1 MSTIE
6 VDKIVPATG
15 TSLTLGD
22 SGDTFTIPS
31 GVTLTNNGTAN
42 FGKIGQ
48 VLQTTVTDTS
58 SYSLSS
64 DASADITGLSVSIT
78 PSSTSSKI
86 LITTSIMG
94 ARSGDFPILTMFI
107 KRDGTKIG
115 SGVDSGNRFGATA
128 SNVIVQTD
136 ANSIT
141 TIGNQFLDSP
151 STTSAVTYQIAVNN
165 NSGVTRTLYINRTE
179 DDTDAVGTI
188 RGISTITAMEVLA

>member
-1 MSTIE
+1 MSTLKVSTIAPLGT
-6 VDKIVPATG
+6 DATK
-15 TSLTLGD
+15 TITLGESAGTLAIA
-22 SGDTFTIPS
+22 SGAKTS
-31 GVTLTNNGTAN
+31 G
-42 FGKIGQ
+42 FGKVGQ

-86 LITTSIMG
+86 LITTSVTG
-94 ARSGDFPILTMFI
+94 SRSGDFPILTMFI

-128 SNVIVQTD
+128 SNVIVQSD
-136 ANSIT
+136 PNSFT

-151 STTSAVTYQIAVNN
+151 STTSAVTYQIALNN
-165 NSGVTRTLYINRTE
+165 NSGASRTLYVNRTE
-179 DDTDAVGTI
+179 DDTDAVGTV
-188 RGISTITAMEVLA
+188 RGISTITVMEILD